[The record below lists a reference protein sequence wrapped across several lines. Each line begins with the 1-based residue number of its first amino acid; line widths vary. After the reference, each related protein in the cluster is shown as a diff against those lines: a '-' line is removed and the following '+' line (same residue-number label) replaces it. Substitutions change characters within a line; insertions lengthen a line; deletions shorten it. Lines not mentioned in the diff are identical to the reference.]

1 MSHPERISDLKDK
14 VDQLDFKGIEFIM
27 KLRDVDI
34 FERKNPWIFV
44 NVLGYDNEKK
54 HCYLIKDMSRLL
66 SSPVSKHEKQV
77 YFCRRCLSSFSTLL
91 ARSKNIEIWKE
102 HDPVTIFMPEEDGKV
117 ELTTSNCKMPVPS
130 VCHVDFECF
139 TEKIETCESNLFCF
153 CFLIFKFFLFLFF
166 YNMILTLTTL
176 RFLSWDSLRILRYT
190 TYLQHPSDTINI
202 YGTYIVLLILRTM

>member
-1 MSHPERISDLKDK
+1 
-14 VDQLDFKGIEFIM
+14 
-27 KLRDVDI
+27 
-34 FERKNPWIFV
+34 
-44 NVLGYDNEKK
+44 
-54 HCYLIKDMSRLL
+54 
-66 SSPVSKHEKQV
+66 
-77 YFCRRCLSSFSTLL
+77 
-91 ARSKNIEIWKE
+91 
-102 HDPVTIFMPEEDGKV
+102 MPEEDGKV

-176 RFLSWDSLRILRYT
+176 RFLSWDSLCILRYT